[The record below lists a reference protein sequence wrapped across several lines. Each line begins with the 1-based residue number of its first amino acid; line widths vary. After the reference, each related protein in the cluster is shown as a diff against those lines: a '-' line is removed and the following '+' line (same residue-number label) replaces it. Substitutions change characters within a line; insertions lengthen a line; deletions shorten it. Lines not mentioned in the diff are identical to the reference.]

1 MNIAFVPDTDLNG
14 PLPDFLTEGREP
26 GPAAVTYIGKRTRE
40 GAVTCSRQIGCDS
53 RPLCESYG
61 KCKADHTSVET
72 PRGPDLKKLESDLSR
87 NPLDEIADLVRK
99 LTYSEMIEFAKA
111 MWNMRPNEVEP
122 LDDKMLPDVIH
133 RWSVS
138 RK

>member
-26 GPAAVTYIGKRTRE
+26 GPAAVTYIGKRARE
-40 GAVTCSRQIGCDS
+40 TSVSCSRQIGCDS

-72 PRGPDLKKLESDLSR
+72 PRGPDLKKLESELSR
-87 NPLDEIADLVRK
+87 NPLDEIAAAVRA
-99 LTYSEMIEFAKA
+99 LTFGEMHELAHGIWGA
-111 MWNMRPNEVEP
+111 RPG
-122 LDDKMLPDVIH
+122 DVIESDALPGMLH
-133 RWSVS
+133 KWSEG